1 MTAEQRPKL
10 GLALGSGAAKGWAHI
25 GVIKAL
31 EALGIRPDIV
41 AGCSVG
47 SLVGAAYCA
56 GHLDQMEGWV
66 RGFSRLEVM
75 SLLDPSLNGRGLF
88 HGEKVFNVVRG
99 RMQDR
104 DIRDLP
110 IPFAAVATDLD
121 SGREIWLQEGD
132 VTQAIRASCG
142 MPGLFV
148 PVRHNGH
155 LLVDGAVVN
164 PVPVSLCR
172 AMGADVVI
180 AVNLTG
186 DVPGHIPTEVEEEVV
201 EDAGYFRQWFNKLRP
216 EGKDDREELP
226 SMWNV
231 MSGAINIMQERI
243 TRARLAGDPPE
254 VELKP
259 RLSDINIMEFY
270 RAGEA
275 IAEGEAC
282 VQRMADYIL
291 AELQYLG
298 VATGQGP
305 EAKEA

>member
-1 MTAEQRPKL
+1 MTENRPKL

-31 EALGIRPDIV
+31 ARLGVVPDVV
-41 AGCSVG
+41 AGCSIG

-56 GHLDQMEGWV
+56 GQMEPLEGWV
-66 RGFSRLEVM
+66 KGFTRLEVM
-75 SLLDPSLNGRGLF
+75 SLLDPSLGGRGLL
-88 HGEKVFNVVRG
+88 HGDKVFSVMRT
-99 RMQDR
+99 RMENLHIQDMA
-104 DIRDLP
+104 LP
-110 IPFAAVATDLD
+110 FGAVATDLD

-132 VTQAIRASCG
+132 VLQAVRASCG

-148 PVRHNGH
+148 PMRLDGH

-186 DVPGHIPTEVEEEVV
+186 DVPGRIPTEVEDEEVD
-201 EDAGYFRQWFNKLRP
+201 ESGYFRQWFNKLKP
-216 EGKDDREELP
+216 EDKEAKEELP

-270 RAGEA
+270 RGNEA

-282 VQRMADYIL
+282 VERMADYIL

-298 VATGQGP
+298 VPLAAV
-305 EAKEA
+305 EELKKEA